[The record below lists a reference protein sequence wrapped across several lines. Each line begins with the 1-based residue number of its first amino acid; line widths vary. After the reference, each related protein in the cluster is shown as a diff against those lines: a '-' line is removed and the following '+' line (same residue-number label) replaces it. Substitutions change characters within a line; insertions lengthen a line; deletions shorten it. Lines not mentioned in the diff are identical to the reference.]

1 VYLLAL
7 FISVFQLL
15 SVAQLLFSS
24 SDLELWPITL
34 TFYFDSL
41 KVEPACQWSFSS
53 KVIVWMH
60 RYWSS
65 CFALQQ
71 KCSAMWLFRYSHIGI
86 GACEWTKVWFGRYI
100 SFFLTAAVK
109 CCLKLFFIQL
119 LVCIKFWMFSY
130 KLYPCV
136 LLIFFSEILLVDA
149 MIKIAFQFWFMRYIL
164 CKHIISVFCFFC
176 SMIFSLK

>member
-41 KVEPACQWSFSS
+41 KVEPACQWSFNS

-86 GACEWTKVWFGRYI
+86 GACEWAKVWFGRYI

-119 LVCIKFWMFSY
+119 LVCIKFWICLVINYIHVCCWFFFRNLACGCHDKDSF
-130 KLYPCV
+130 PI
-136 LLIFFSEILLVDA
+136 LIYEVYIMQTYYFRFLFFL
-149 MIKIAFQFWFMRYIL
+149 
-164 CKHIISVFCFFC
+164 
-176 SMIFSLK
+176 